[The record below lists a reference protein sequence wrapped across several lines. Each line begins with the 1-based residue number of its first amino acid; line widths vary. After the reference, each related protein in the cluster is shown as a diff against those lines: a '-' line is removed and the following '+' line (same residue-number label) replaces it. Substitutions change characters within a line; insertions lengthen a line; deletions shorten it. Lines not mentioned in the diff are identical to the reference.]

1 MPKKI
6 IIVDDHSLF
15 AFGLKS
21 LLSNNPDYTIL
32 EQFNNGKKL
41 ADYLDSSDINA
52 DLVTL
57 DLNMPIMDG
66 VQCLSYIQRN
76 YPKLKVLIVSMHQS
90 SATIKLCEK
99 LGAFG
104 FVGKNS
110 PLEVLLKAIEKVLN
124 GEKFFYNIGSTVE
137 TIETKDIYENL
148 VKEYNLSKREMDI
161 IQLIINQFESN
172 EIADKLNL
180 SPLTV
185 KTHRKNIFRKLGV
198 RNLTGLVSIMR
209 QQPGY

>member
-1 MPKKI
+1 MSKNI
-6 IIVDDHSLF
+6 IIVDDHDLF
-15 AFGLKS
+15 ASGLIS
-21 LLSNNPDYTIL
+21 ILSKNPDYSLIG
-32 EQFNNGKKL
+32 QFNNGKKL
-41 ADYLDSSDINA
+41 VDYLDSSHSNP

-66 VQCLSYIQRN
+66 VQCLGYIQRHF
-76 YPKLKVLIVSMHQS
+76 PKLKVIVISMHQTI
-90 SATIKLCEK
+90 ATINLCER
-99 LGAFG
+99 LGAYG

-110 PLEVLLKAIEKVLN
+110 PLKVLLNAIEKVLD
-124 GEKFFYNIGSTVE
+124 GEKFFDKE
-137 TIETKDIYENL
+137 EAENQKKQPDGFYKNL
-148 VKEYNLSKREMDI
+148 IQEYNLSKREVDI